1 MRRTAFALVGAA
13 LVAAVATLAGQSSK
27 AIDPRNM
34 DTSVKPCDDF
44 YQYADG
50 SWIKANPVPA
60 DKSRWGAFEELA
72 DRNRD
77 TLKAILQEVSAK
89 RTWPAGSIE
98 SSSRR
103 SAWSFL
109 SNPASS
115 PATSAAFTP

>member
-60 DKSRWGAFEELA
+60 DKSRWGSFEELA

-98 SSSRR
+98 QKVGD
-103 SAWSFL
+103 FY
-109 SNPASS
+109 ASGMD
-115 PATSAAFTP
+115 